1 MLCFARMTLYIT
13 ARSRKNPIVPWPL
26 RSCGDFL
33 EKIFM
38 NNSKISLSR
47 SLRFSRS
54 PRVLVL
60 LLLFASPALT
70 QTKAPHSSAV
80 ATSSEQR
87 TELGLQAARQNPLQL
102 RHFLLGMPKGADL
115 HNHLSGAVYAE
126 SWIRAAAEDHLCVDT
141 AKLAFAKPQSSR
153 GSGGEQP
160 VCGDGKVPAA
170 DAYKDQHL
178 FDALVD
184 AFSMRGFVPS
194 PGVTGH
200 DHFFDTFSK
209 FGGTDHRHLGEWID
223 EVATHADAQNEQYL
237 ELMHTPDFSHT
248 AAIAREIRWHDDFS
262 QLREELLARGL
273 RDDVALAKT
282 GIDQA
287 EALRVKRERCEQ
299 PDAVSACR
307 VQVRY
312 LCQVLRGFSKEQV
325 FAQTL
330 LCFETALADP
340 RFVGI
345 NLVMPEDGYTAMSD
359 YALHMRMVGFLHAL
373 YPKIHVSL
381 HAGELAPGLVPYEG
395 LCCHVRLAV
404 EQAQAE
410 RIGHGVD
417 IIYEN
422 SPHALLKEMAANH
435 VMVEISLTSNDVIL
449 GVNGK
454 DHPFSLYRMFGVPV
468 ALSTDDEGVSRIDL
482 THEYVR
488 AVQTYDLRYADLKR
502 MVRTGLEHSFLP
514 GASLWSAPDA
524 FIRAVPACA
533 HDSLGGEKPSSGCAA
548 FLKSSERAQQQWEL
562 ERRFRAFESES

>member
-1 MLCFARMTLYIT
+1 MTLYIT

-126 SWIRAAAEDHLCVDT
+126 SWIRAAAEDHLCVDI

-153 GSGGEQP
+153 GSGADQP
-160 VCGDGKVPAA
+160 VCGDDRVPAA
-170 DAYKDQHL
+170 GAYKDQHL

-223 EVATHADAQNEQYL
+223 EIATRADAQNEQYL

-273 RDDVALAKT
+273 RDDVTLAKN

-287 EALRVKRERCEQ
+287 EALRLKRERCEQ

-330 LCFETALADP
+330 LCFETASADP

-359 YALHMRMVGFLHAL
+359 YALHMRMVGFLRAL